1 MLCMR
6 VGVMPMVVGML
17 MSVVSMRVRLMPT
30 TQWNWYAIGLTGPG
44 AFELTQIAA
53 IGQSLHV
60 VMVAGLG

>member
-1 MLCMR
+1 MW
-6 VGVMPMVVGML
+6 VGMMAVVVGMIVP
-17 MSVVSMRVRLMPT
+17 VVSMCVRLMPT
-30 TQWNWYAIGLTGPG
+30 PQWNWYAIGLTGPG

>member
-1 MLCMR
+1 
-6 VGVMPMVVGML
+6 MVVGML